1 MIASK
6 TRRSL
11 GDLLKLLV
19 GSGDK
24 IMLLAA
30 PVLILGLVFNV
41 ASPSWFSVGGP
52 PTWLSLVSLVVLVP
66 GVIIWLWSVYLIL
79 TRVPRG
85 ELITDGPY
93 TLMKHPLYTG
103 VALLVVP
110 WFGFLLNSWL
120 GVALGITIYLGCR
133 RYAPEEEVALSK
145 TFGAEWA
152 TYAKSVLLPWL

>member
-6 TRRSL
+6 PRRGF
-11 GDLLKLLV
+11 GDLLKRLV

-30 PVLILGLVFNV
+30 PVLILGLVLNV
-41 ASPSWFSVGGP
+41 AFPSWFSVGGP
-52 PTWLSLVSLVVLVP
+52 PTWLLVVSLALLGP
-66 GVIIWLWSVYLIL
+66 GVIIWVWSVYLIL
-79 TRVPRG
+79 TRVPRD

-93 TLMKHPLYTG
+93 ALMKHPIYTG

-110 WFGFLLNSWL
+110 WLGVLLNSWL

-133 RYAPEEEVALSK
+133 RYAPDEEVELSRN
-145 TFGAEWA
+145 FGAEW
-152 TYAKSVLLPWL
+152 TRYSKSVLLPWL

>member
-6 TRRSL
+6 PRRSFV
-11 GDLLKLLV
+11 DLVKQLV

-30 PVLILGLVFNV
+30 PVLVLGLVLNI
-41 ASPSWFSVGGP
+41 AYPLWFSVGGP
-52 PTWLSLVSLVVLVP
+52 PPWLWAISMVVLVP

-85 ELITDGPY
+85 ELVTGGPY
-93 TLMKHPLYTG
+93 ALMKHPIYTG
-103 VALLVVP
+103 FALLVVP

-120 GVALGITIYLGCR
+120 GVVVGMTIYLGCR
-133 RYAPEEEVALSK
+133 RYGPEEEGELSS
-145 TFGAEWA
+145 TFAADWDK
-152 TYAKSVLLPWL
+152 YSRSVLLPWL